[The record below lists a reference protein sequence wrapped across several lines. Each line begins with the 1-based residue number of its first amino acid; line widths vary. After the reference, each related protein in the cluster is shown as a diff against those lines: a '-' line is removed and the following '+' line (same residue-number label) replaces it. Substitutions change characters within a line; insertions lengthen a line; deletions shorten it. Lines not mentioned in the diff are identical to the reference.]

1 MECRAVASSALR
13 GLPWRD
19 TSSGGSSSARVCCP
33 RCWALTSQVKAPAH
47 SGWAEL
53 HGRRL
58 LAGSSRGGGEE
69 RALWGLLYE
78 GTDPITGAPPLP
90 LDHLPEVPPPH
101 TIPFRDGDLT
111 YGLWGTQTSVWS
123 GLLCFSIMGG
133 ARRAWCRNGKYT
145 DFPGASGAAL
155 PSAKG
160 THVWREEA
168 SQGTSC
174 GQCGAYR
181 GPPRA
186 VFLQCGVCGGCGDA
200 PWCLLWSWDV
210 EGGFPPRSRP
220 HWALLCSGHG
230 DRPLGGHSE
239 ALYGPGSG
247 CWTIPCRD

>member
-1 MECRAVASSALR
+1 MSSCCFVCFAWASLAGHQQRGLVIRTRLLPSLLGSDIPGQGARTLGVGRASWTASPRWVLTWRRGGAGSLGSPLR
-13 GLPWRD
+13 GHR
-19 TSSGGSSSARVCCP
+19 SHHGGSTLTTGSPPRGSAS
-33 RCWALTSQVKAPAH
+33 TYH
-47 SGWAEL
+47 
-53 HGRRL
+53 
-58 LAGSSRGGGEE
+58 
-69 RALWGLLYE
+69 
-78 GTDPITGAPPLP
+78 PLQ
-90 LDHLPEVPPPH
+90 
-101 TIPFRDGDLT
+101 DGDLT